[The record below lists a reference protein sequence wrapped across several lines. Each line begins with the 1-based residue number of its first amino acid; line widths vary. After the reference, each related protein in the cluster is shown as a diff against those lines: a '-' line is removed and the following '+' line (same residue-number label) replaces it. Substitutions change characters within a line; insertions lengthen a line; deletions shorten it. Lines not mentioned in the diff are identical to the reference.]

1 MSQHVRIF
9 YGWRVVYALSL
20 VTTFTSGLI
29 FYNLSVLLNAFVA
42 ERAFPV
48 TLSSIATGVFFI
60 AAGIAGLVAGYL
72 IDRVDARI
80 VIIVSACIAVIALG
94 CVGLLREP
102 WQLFVFYI
110 AFGCS
115 YGGVGLVPT
124 STIVAR
130 WFQAHR
136 PKALAVAFT
145 GFSIGGILITPL
157 AALLIMQLGLPGAAP
172 WLAAALFLGIVPATA
187 LVVRA
192 SPQSMGLEADGAS
205 RSAVGGIRFSEAIR
219 CRFFFAVTAAF
230 TCAFAA
236 QLGAIAHLYRLV
248 NVRVDPQAAALAVA
262 LVAAASLVGRLFGG
276 WLLAIVPART
286 FSLGLMIAQTIGL
299 AILAYAMSES
309 VILFGAMLFGVGMGN
324 ILMLQ
329 QLLTAEAFG
338 TR

>member
-124 STIVAR
+124 TPSLHAVPSAPPEGACGRVHRVLDWRHSNYAACRAAHHAIGSAR
-130 WFQAHR
+130 R
-136 PKALAVAFT
+136 
-145 GFSIGGILITPL
+145 GPL
-157 AALLIMQLGLPGAAP
+157 ARCGFVSWHSASD
-172 WLAAALFLGIVPATA
+172 GIG
-187 LVVRA
+187 RA
-192 SPQSMGLEADGAS
+192 G
-205 RSAVGGIRFSEAIR
+205 
-219 CRFFFAVTAAF
+219 
-230 TCAFAA
+230 
-236 QLGAIAHLYRLV
+236 
-248 NVRVDPQAAALAVA
+248 
-262 LVAAASLVGRLFGG
+262 
-276 WLLAIVPART
+276 
-286 FSLGLMIAQTIGL
+286 
-299 AILAYAMSES
+299 
-309 VILFGAMLFGVGMGN
+309 
-324 ILMLQ
+324 
-329 QLLTAEAFG
+329 
-338 TR
+338 